1 MDEMGVYYLPAML
14 QKQLEVVDL
23 LLQIRLLSY
32 EDKRELEK
40 IKRNLKYNIHPN
52 SFEKNFLEK
61 IITKYGYL
69 VN

>member
-1 MDEMGVYYLPAML
+1 MGVYYLPAML

-40 IKRNLKYNIHPN
+40 IKRNLKYNIHPSN
-52 SFEKNFLEK
+52 FEKNFLEK